1 MSLTRRLA
9 FPSPDGLLPLILS
22 ADTSNLDWIDPFL
35 TKFRCPDTRQAL
47 RWATPEE
54 CARAGIPPAPRA
66 ALARADGSRVF
77 AIEDGIP
84 ILLPLDSAQD

>member
-1 MSLTRRLA
+1 MNAEPPT
-9 FPSPDGLLPLILS
+9 
-22 ADTSNLDWIDPFL
+22 LDWIDAFL
-35 TKFRCPDTRQAL
+35 PKFRCPDTRQAL

-66 ALARADGSRVF
+66 ALARLDGSRAF
-77 AIEDGIP
+77 PIDAGIP

>member
-1 MSLTRRLA
+1 M
-9 FPSPDGLLPLILS
+9 LPLTLS
-22 ADTSNLDWIDPFL
+22 TDPTNLDWIDTFL
-35 TKFRCPDTRQAL
+35 AKFRCPDTRQAL

-54 CARAGIPPAPRA
+54 CASAGIPPALRA
-66 ALARADGSRVF
+66 ALAREDGSRVF